1 MISDALVHITKP
13 SPISAISSTPT
24 SISLTPAPISL
35 TPAAKT
41 LESNF
46 KEIRPW
52 QSGPRHQS
60 RPFHLNKNNL
70 DWCQGGCSGH
80 CRNRGFDQW
89 LNISQYIGHLPQSFK
104 CHVFHQTLEIWMQI
118 KSSISTHIIPGL
130 SCLCVGGFEITG
142 KEEKK
147 ERKEARKGY
156 KIKKPSF
163 LPSFLPTLFHPF
175 STRSRAWD
183 VGASI

>member
-13 SPISAISSTPT
+13 SLISVISSKPA
-24 SISLTPAPISL
+24 SITLTPASISL

-52 QSGPRHQS
+52 LSGPRHQS

-70 DWCQGGCSGH
+70 AWCQGGCSGH
-80 CRNRGFDQW
+80 CRNRECEQR
-89 LNISQYIGHLPQSFK
+89 LNISHYIGHLPQSFK
-104 CHVFHQTLEIWMQI
+104 CHVFHQTLEIVMQI
-118 KSSISTHIIPGL
+118 KSLISTHIISGL

-147 ERKEARKGY
+147 ERKEERKGY
-156 KIKKPSF
+156 KITKPF
-163 LPSFLPTLFHPF
+163 LPSPPSSILLVPVLVPGM
-175 STRSRAWD
+175 SELVPSR
-183 VGASI
+183 